1 MNTKLKECYM
11 NFVNE
16 ACEILGLRKP
26 ADILRLC
33 AIISEFEEEVRKQAF
48 AEGRDYER
56 RNR

>member
-1 MNTKLKECYM
+1 MNTKVKECYM

-33 AIISEFEEEVRKQAF
+33 AIISEFEKEIREQGF
-48 AEGRDYER
+48 AEGRAYER

>member
-1 MNTKLKECYM
+1 MNTKAKECYM

-33 AIISEFEEEVRKQAF
+33 AIASEFEEEVRKQAF

-56 RNR
+56 HKR

>member
-1 MNTKLKECYM
+1 MNTKAKECYM

-16 ACEILGLRKP
+16 VCEILGLGKP

-33 AIISEFEEEVRKQAF
+33 AIISEFEEEIREQAL
-48 AEGRDYER
+48 AEGRDYKR